1 MRVKCWPPAAATMV
15 WHSAKE
21 PTMEFKD
28 YYQVLGVERQA
39 EAAEIK
45 KAYRR
50 LVRKHHPDVSKAADA
65 QVRMQEINEAWE
77 VLQDPEKRAAY
88 DRLGQ
93 RWQGGGDFQPPP
105 DWDAGFEFS
114 GAPQGWGAESGDH
127 SAFFEALFG
136 SLGRG
141 GRQAGQAGPRQRRA
155 EAGYSARGE
164 DHHAKIVVPLQD
176 AFSGATRTLTLQ
188 SPALD
193 AQGHP
198 VLRERQLSVTIPK
211 GLCAGQQIRLVG
223 QGSPGFGGGV
233 PGDLYLELQ
242 FEADARYRVDGRDLH
257 VTLPIAPW
265 EAALGTTVPVT
276 TPGGKVEL
284 TVPAGSQAGRKLRLK
299 GRGIPAA
306 GAAGTAGDLYLM
318 LTVLLPPADTEP
330 AKAAYR
336 RMAQDLAF
344 NPRAG
349 QEA

>member
-164 DHHAKIVVPLQD
+164 DHHAKIVVPL
-176 AFSGATRTLTLQ
+176 
-188 SPALD
+188 
-193 AQGHP
+193 
-198 VLRERQLSVTIPK
+198 
-211 GLCAGQQIRLVG
+211 
-223 QGSPGFGGGV
+223 
-233 PGDLYLELQ
+233 
-242 FEADARYRVDGRDLH
+242 
-257 VTLPIAPW
+257 
-265 EAALGTTVPVT
+265 
-276 TPGGKVEL
+276 
-284 TVPAGSQAGRKLRLK
+284 
-299 GRGIPAA
+299 
-306 GAAGTAGDLYLM
+306 
-318 LTVLLPPADTEP
+318 
-330 AKAAYR
+330 
-336 RMAQDLAF
+336 
-344 NPRAG
+344 
-349 QEA
+349 

>member
-1 MRVKCWPPAAATMV
+1 MPIKCWLTAAATMV
-15 WHSAKE
+15 WHSEKE

-39 EAAEIK
+39 EEAEIK

-50 LVRKHHPDVSKAADA
+50 LVRQHHPDVSKASDA
-65 QVRMQEINEAWE
+65 QARMQEINEAWE

-114 GAPQGWGAESGDH
+114 GAPQGWGGEPGDH

-141 GRQAGQAGPRQRRA
+141 GRQAGQAGPRQRKSEGA
-155 EAGYSARGE
+155 YSARGE

-188 SPALD
+188 SPAFD
-193 AQGHP
+193 AQGRP
-198 VLRERQLSVTIPK
+198 VLRERQLSVSIPK
-211 GLCAGQQIRLVG
+211 GLCGGQQIRLVG
-223 QGSPGFGGGV
+223 QGSPGTGGSA
-233 PGDLYLELQ
+233 PGDLYLEVQ

-257 VTLPIAPW
+257 VMLPLAPW
-265 EAALGTTVPVT
+265 EAALGAHVPVA
-276 TPGGKVEL
+276 TPGGQVEL
-284 TVPAGSQAGRKLRLK
+284 SVPAGSQPGRKLRLK

-306 GAAGTAGDLYLM
+306 AAAGTAGDLYA
-318 LTVLLPPADTEP
+318 VLAMVLPPADTET

-344 NPRAG
+344 DPRAR
-349 QEA
+349 QET